1 MKTKLLTLLAIL
13 SIALFSSCSKDD
25 EGSSLNGTKWIA
37 SYSTKYYIVLEFSSN
52 KVYGYFADEDM
63 LVYGNQTQS
72 TYTMSG
78 DDIVFSDLTIN
89 WLSIAQYKFS
99 SATIAN
105 SIMTAPYEWK
115 YNSSDSWSSGTK
127 KFQKQ

>member
-1 MKTKLLTLLAIL
+1 MKIKLFTLFAIL
-13 SIALFSSCSKDD
+13 SIVLLSSCSKDD
-25 EGSSLNGTKWIA
+25 EGSNLDGTKWVT
-37 SYSTKYYIVLEFSSN
+37 SYGTKYYIVLEFSNN

-63 LVYGNQTQS
+63 LIYGSQTQS

-78 DDIVFSDLTIN
+78 DDIVFQDLTIN
-89 WLSIAQYKFS
+89 WLSIAQYKYTN
-99 SATIAN
+99 ATIAN

-115 YNSSDSWSSGTK
+115 YNSSESWLSGTD